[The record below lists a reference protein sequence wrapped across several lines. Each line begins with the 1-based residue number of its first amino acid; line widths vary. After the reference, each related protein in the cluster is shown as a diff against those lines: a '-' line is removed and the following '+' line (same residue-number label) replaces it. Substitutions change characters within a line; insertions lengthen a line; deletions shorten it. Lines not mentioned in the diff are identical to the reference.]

1 MASDLIRRKELFDKI
16 QAWEKSITKRDWV
29 SVNVLDTLSKVK
41 DMVNN
46 LDAVDEVNEEGDKE

>member
-1 MASDLIRRKELFDKI
+1 MASDLIRRKELLDKI